1 MMPNL
6 INMVFMVLQKIR
18 GTFANVDE
26 SDQRALELIQ
36 KHDSVHKIY
45 HVKVGTPFRLCIL
58 KSLLIMPLLLMK
70 SMSKQMLKMK
80 YLDL

>member
-1 MMPNL
+1 MWMNQIKEHPNL
-6 INMVFMVLQKIR
+6 YKNMILYIKFIMPKL
-18 GTFANVDE
+18 
-26 SDQRALELIQ
+26 
-36 KHDSVHKIY
+36 VH
-45 HVKVGTPFRLCIL
+45 HFRLCIL